1 MSNGEGNGNNQSLW
15 SNLRELIISPHVLF
29 SVLGI
34 AVVGALGFGIYSA
47 GGEFLDSLQKTEVAR
62 GLITFLV
69 AVATV
74 AIAIIL
80 ALYAVVSSGPDLKE
94 RFALGK
100 EILTTLIGVL
110 GTIVGFYF
118 GSSTDIQSRE
128 NAKPLQNEFRS
139 LQIAPFS
146 VSNEKPKKG
155 EAISI
160 ASFVYGGKPPYNY
173 TISFSPANLVPPIS
187 KESQDGTIKEDIKLP
202 DTVEKGKELWLKIEV
217 KDSVGKSSV
226 FEDKAKNIIVTE

>member
-1 MSNGEGNGNNQSLW
+1 MSNGEASGNNQSLW

-29 SVLGI
+29 SVLGL

-47 GGEFLDSLQKTEVAR
+47 GGQFLDSLQKTEVAR

-80 ALYAVVSSGPDLKE
+80 ALYAVVSSGPELKE

-118 GSSTDIQSRE
+118 GSSTEPSKETVRPPKTSSQG
-128 NAKPLQNEFRS
+128 
-139 LQIAPFS
+139 LQIAPFAA
-146 VSNEKPKKG
+146 SNSKPAKR
-155 EAISI
+155 ETLSI
-160 ASFVYGGKPPYNY
+160 ASFVYGGIPPYHY
-173 TISFSPANLVPPIS
+173 TISFSPENLISPITKDS
-187 KESQDGTIKEDIKLP
+187 NDGSIKENLTLP
-202 DTVEKGKELWLKIEV
+202 DTLEKNQEIFLKIEV
-217 KDSVGKSSV
+217 TDHEGNSAV
-226 FEDKAKNIIVTE
+226 FEDQTKKLVITE

>member
-1 MSNGEGNGNNQSLW
+1 MSNGEASGNNQSLW

-29 SVLGI
+29 SVLGL

-47 GGEFLDSLQKTEVAR
+47 GGQFLDSLQKTEIAR

-80 ALYAVVSSGPDLKE
+80 ALYAVVSSGPELKE

-118 GSSTDIQSRE
+118 GSSTDTPRD
-128 NAKPLQNEFRS
+128 NAKPSPTIPQTI
-139 LQIAPFS
+139 QIAPFA
-146 VSNEKPKKG
+146 VSNPKPAKG
-155 EAISI
+155 ETLSI
-160 ASFVYGGKPPYNY
+160 ASFVYGGKPPYHY
-173 TISFSPANLVPPIS
+173 TISFSPDNLISPITKDS
-187 KESQDGTIKEDIKLP
+187 NDGSIKENLTLP
-202 DTVEKGKELWLKIEV
+202 DTLETNQAIFLKIEV
-217 KDSVGKSSV
+217 TDHEGKSAV
-226 FEDKAKNIIVTE
+226 FADQTKKLVITE

>member
-1 MSNGEGNGNNQSLW
+1 MANGENNGGNQSLW
-15 SNLRELIISPHVLF
+15 SNLRELIISPYVLF
-29 SVLGI
+29 AVLGI
-34 AVVGALGFGIYSA
+34 SVVGALGFGIYSA
-47 GGEFLDSLQKTEVAR
+47 GGQFLDSLQKTEIAR

-80 ALYAVVSSGPDLKE
+80 ALYAVVSSGPELKE

-118 GSSTDIQSRE
+118 GSSTDIQTRE
-128 NAKPLQNEFRS
+128 PLPRNNQQG

-146 VSNEKPKKG
+146 ISNEKPRKG
-155 EAISI
+155 EIISI
-160 ASFVYGGKPPYNY
+160 ASFVYGGRAPYRY
-173 TISFSPANLVPPIS
+173 TLSSLPSSMVSPIS
-187 KESQDGTIKEDIKLP
+187 NVSQDGSIKEEIKLS
-202 DTVEKGKELWLKIEV
+202 DVIEKNRPFVLKIEANDV
-217 KDSVGKSSV
+217 DGKS
-226 FEDKAKNIIVTE
+226 FTLEAKAKPIIVTE